1 MDMKKWEVRKTDEY
15 KTYMKALC
23 RLASRWVPEIRI
35 QYAQKA
41 FDMYQDETVR
51 KLVLAYGE
59 EWEKLDADRF
69 HDFCRADENFDE
81 DFYGNYNVDPK
92 TYLKDSC
99 LIYAGEYAQALFY
112 LFGIKLKG
120 DE

>member
-1 MDMKKWEVRKTDEY
+1 MGSPQNRGVQEVHESPLPTG
-15 KTYMKALC
+15 
-23 RLASRWVPEIRI
+23 I
-35 QYAQKA
+35 QMGAGDSYPVWQKA

-59 EWEKLDADRF
+59 EAEKLDEDRF
-69 HDFCRADENFDE
+69 NDFCRADENFDE
-81 DFYGNYNVDPK
+81 DFYGKYNVDPK

>member
-1 MDMKKWEVRKTDEY
+1 MDMKKWEIRRTDEY
-15 KTYMKALC
+15 KTYMKALS
-23 RLASRWVPEIRI
+23 RLASQWVPEIRI

-99 LIYAGEYAQALFY
+99 LIHAGEYAQALFY